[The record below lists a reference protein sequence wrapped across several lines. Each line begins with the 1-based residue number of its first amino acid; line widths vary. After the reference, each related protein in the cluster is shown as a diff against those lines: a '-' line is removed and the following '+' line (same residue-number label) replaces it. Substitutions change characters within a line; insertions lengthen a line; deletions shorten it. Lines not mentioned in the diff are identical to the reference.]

1 MTTSRA
7 DLHCHS
13 TPATPPEALYAMAK
27 ERGMDFVTIT
37 DHDSIDGVLSIA
49 DRDDVFISVE
59 LTARFRDTRGAV
71 SVLCYGISAFDH
83 QWLQRRHDD
92 LEVCIA
98 YLREHSIAYTLT
110 APFGAHAC
118 GEAVGRIHTE
128 TPRAETPWEFL
139 ALVRGGHAVE
149 RGLPHLQA
157 A

>member
-27 ERGMDFVTIT
+27 ARGMDFVTIT
-37 DHDSIDGVLSIA
+37 DRDSIDGVLSIA
-49 DRDDVFISVE
+49 DRDDVFMSVE
-59 LTARFRDTRGAV
+59 LTARLRDTRQAV

-83 QWLQRRHDD
+83 QWLQHRRDD
-92 LEVCIA
+92 VQVCMA

-110 APFGAHAC
+110 EPFGAQAN
-118 GEAVGRIHTE
+118 GEAVGGAYVE
-128 TPRAETPWEFL
+128 TPSAETPWEFL
-139 ALVRGGHAVE
+139 AHLRGGHAVE
-149 RGLPHLQA
+149 RGALESRA